1 MDDVTE
7 GVKNLLGEPRKAILK
22 LSTPMIIAMLVNAF
36 YNIADGFWV
45 AGLGAD
51 ALASVGLFFPF
62 FFIIIA
68 LGMGIGIG

>member
-1 MDDVTE
+1 MDNNITK
-7 GVKNLLGEPRKAILK
+7 GVKDLLGEPKRAILK
-22 LSTPMIIAMLVNAF
+22 LSTPMIIAMLVHAF

-51 ALASVGLFFPF
+51 ALASIGLFFPF

-68 LGMGIGIG
+68 LGMGIGV